1 LESCVFCQIAEGR
14 LPAEIYYEDEEVLI
28 LRDVAPQAPIHLLVI
43 PRRHVASASEVDDGR
58 IWSTVMTAAVA
69 AAHRLG
75 LVEKGFRLV
84 VNSGEEAGQ
93 TIPHLHVHLLAGRS
107 FRWPPG

>member
-14 LPAEIYYEDEEVLI
+14 LPADVLFEDDDVLVI
-28 LRDVAPQAPIHLLVI
+28 RDIAPKAPVHLLVF
-43 PRRHVASASEVDDGR
+43 PRKHLTSAVEVDDGSL
-58 IWSTVMTAAVA
+58 WSKLMTVAVSTAK
-69 AAHRLG
+69 RME
-75 LVEKGFRLV
+75 LVERGFRLV
-84 VNSGEEAGQ
+84 VNTGDEAGQ